1 MSAATLKPARHSNI
15 TDRSQFRIPRS
26 HERGHI
32 EAYTASSTVYERGG
46 FRAHM
51 SAATLK
57 RVFEAES
64 PEKAEERFRAH
75 MSAATLKPVTSA
87 SHSGV
92 AAHDS
97 ALT

>member
-1 MSAATLKPARHSNI
+1 
-15 TDRSQFRIPRS
+15 
-26 HERGHI
+26 
-32 EAYTASSTVYERGG
+32 
-46 FRAHM
+46 M